1 LVEEDLL
8 AVATLCRSVFEIPVL
23 VDAVFL
29 TQLLPELLPDTVTA
43 LASL

>member
-1 LVEEDLL
+1 LVEEDIL
-8 AVATLCRSVFEIPVL
+8 AVAAFRCEVFEVTVA

-29 TQLLPELLPDTVTA
+29 TQLLPELLPDAVAA